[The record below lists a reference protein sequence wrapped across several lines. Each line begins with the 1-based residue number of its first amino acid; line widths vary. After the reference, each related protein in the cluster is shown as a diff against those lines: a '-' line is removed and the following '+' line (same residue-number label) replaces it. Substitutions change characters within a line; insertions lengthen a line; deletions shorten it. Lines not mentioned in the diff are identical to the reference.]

1 MESDAKGAQ
10 TGMIQEPNSSTIA
23 VFLDV
28 ENLYIHALQQGLD
41 FTVTPIVE
49 AARNQGRVIFA
60 RAYGDFS
67 KPYLKSIQED
77 LQDSV
82 FEMSLLP
89 TNTKGKN
96 TADMQLALDALEMC
110 LQPSAPSTVVI
121 GSGDRDF
128 VPLVQKIKRYGTFI
142 IGVGLKGS
150 ISATLERICDT
161 YWYYEDLQCARVAE
175 LETRPEAPEAQDPV
189 DRAIRTLLRA
199 LAAVSCEGLQTTGG
213 NVKQAMQQLDPS
225 FKVRELGFST
235 FKQFVEEAA
244 RRGHVTVSAQGMEI
258 LIMRASE
265 TGAADEQHTDETT
278 PEDTVEHLRNSYRAV
293 LEGKRV
299 PLLPWENRSRLV
311 KALWKDLSEAEEGM
325 TIAEMSDRLSAHAA
339 EFGLY
344 VPKPA
349 IYKITYTLNL
359 SRCFRRQDS
368 AVFVADIWEE
378 RVFPSCDADEA
389 LDRMNVTY
397 LRGIRIDAPG
407 LPLRPMAV
415 AKFLFGEPT
424 ETQLEMARQ
433 YIRMAEQWRES

>member
-1 MESDAKGAQ
+1 MNHEANP
-10 TGMIQEPNSSTIA
+10 TTIA

-41 FTVTPIVE
+41 FKVAPIVE
-49 AARNQGRVIFA
+49 AARKEGRIIFA

-67 KPYLKSIQED
+67 KPYLSGIKAD

-89 TNTKGKN
+89 SNMKGKN
-96 TADMQLALDALEMC
+96 TADVQLALDALEMC
-110 LQPSAPSTVVI
+110 LQPAAPSTVVI

-161 YWYYEDLQCARVAE
+161 YWYYEDLQCARLAE
-175 LETRPEAPEAQDPV
+175 LASQTGTVQTQDPV
-189 DRAIRTLLRA
+189 ERAIRTLLRA
-199 LAAVSCEGLQTTGG
+199 LAAVGCEGLQTTGG

-235 FKQFVEEAA
+235 FKQFVEQAA
-244 RRGHVTVSAQGMEI
+244 QRGYVTVSPQGMEI
-258 LIMRASE
+258 LITPLTEVQAGE
-265 TGAADEQHTDETT
+265 EPEHDEITT
-278 PEDTVEHLRNSYRAV
+278 EDAIRELRNSYRAV

-311 KALWKDLSEAEEGM
+311 RALWKDLSEAPEGM
-325 TIAEMSDRLSAHAA
+325 TIAEMSDRLSQHAT

-344 VPKPA
+344 VEKQA

-359 SRCFRRQDS
+359 SRCFRREDS
-368 AVFVADIWEE
+368 AAFVADIWEE
-378 RVFPSCDADEA
+378 RVYPACDADEA

-407 LPLRPMAV
+407 LPLRSRAV
-415 AKFLFGEPT
+415 AEFLFGEPT
-424 ETQLEMARQ
+424 ETQLELARQ
-433 YIRMAEQWRES
+433 YIRMAEQWRDF

>member
-1 MESDAKGAQ
+1 MS
-10 TGMIQEPNSSTIA
+10 QEPTGSTIA
-23 VFLDV
+23 IFLDV

-41 FTVTPIVE
+41 FKVGPIVE
-49 AARNQGRVIFA
+49 AARKEGRIIFA

-67 KPYLKSIQED
+67 RPYLAGIKDD
-77 LQDSV
+77 LQNSV

-96 TADMQLALDALEMC
+96 TADVQLALDALEMC
-110 LQPSAPSTVVI
+110 LQPAAPTTVVI

-161 YWYYEDLQCARVAE
+161 YWYYEDLQCARLAE
-175 LETRPEAPEAQDPV
+175 IETQPEAAEALDPV
-189 DRAIRTLLRA
+189 ERAIRTLLRA
-199 LAAVSCEGLQTTGG
+199 LATVACEGLQTTGG
-213 NVKQAMQQLDPS
+213 NVKQAMQQLDPG
-225 FKVRELGFST
+225 FKVRELGFSKFT
-235 FKQFVEEAA
+235 QFLEEAE
-244 RRGHVTVSAQGMEI
+244 RRGYVSVSSQGMEV
-258 LIMRASE
+258 LITPSTDASVS
-265 TGAADEQHTDETT
+265 DE
-278 PEDTVEHLRNSYRAV
+278 PEDQELAPDATVEQLRNSYRAV

-299 PLLPWENRSRLV
+299 TLLPWNDRKRLV
-311 KALWKDLSEAEEGM
+311 HALWKDLSEAPEGM
-325 TIAEMSDRLSAHAA
+325 TIAEMSDRLSLHAA

-344 VPKPA
+344 VSKQA

-359 SRCFRRQDS
+359 SRCFRREDV
-368 AVFVADIWEE
+368 AAFVPDIWEE

-415 AKFLFGEPT
+415 AQFLFGDPT
-424 ETQLEMARQ
+424 DTQLELARQ
-433 YIRMAEQWRES
+433 YIRLAEQWRDF